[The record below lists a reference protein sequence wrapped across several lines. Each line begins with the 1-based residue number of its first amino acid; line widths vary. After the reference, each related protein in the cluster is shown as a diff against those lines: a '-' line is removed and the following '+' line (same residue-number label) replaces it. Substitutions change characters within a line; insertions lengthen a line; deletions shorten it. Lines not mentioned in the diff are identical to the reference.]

1 MIISEEV
8 VLTQI
13 LALLPH
19 GLIFGRI
26 PKSFDTA
33 GSIFL
38 SSSSEHN
45 ITYIYAMLFN
55 SYFLSAIWLTH
66 SQFCTISKGT
76 LSLTC
81 S

>member
-38 SSSSEHN
+38 SSSSEH